1 MTPLFLLAAASAY
14 RLGTGVTPVQKVIS
28 MMEEMM
34 AKGKAEKES
43 EAVQHGEYMQ
53 WCEKTRQEK
62 TIAVRDA
69 ELVIEK
75 QSAAAQK
82 AAVDAETLGDEVKAL
97 DAQIAEWQESKE
109 EATKVRQ
116 TEKADFD
123 ALDAEQT
130 ESLDAMDRGISTL
143 TARASGGIA
152 DTTVLTQLTKLSPE
166 ASRSSREELL
176 SAGAKIDV
184 FLQEESARRASAPQG
199 TTTTYEFH
207 ADGIIDTIKEMKE
220 KMEDERTAARRE
232 ETDKKYAYDLLMEQ
246 FTTDIEHAT
255 EERDAKTTLKAERT
269 EDGAAARAD
278 VVETTATRDADKK
291 YLADLVTQCEQKSVD
306 FDSRQQMRK
315 EELEALSKA
324 IEIMSDGAVS
334 GNAEKHL
341 PTLLQTK
348 HSLALRRSA
357 GKSLSLRRVGAFL
370 SDHAQKAES
379 RLLAQVADKVLQGG
393 PFDKVKE
400 MIEGL
405 IGKLVQ
411 EAAEE
416 ADHKAWCD
424 KEQHTNKNTRDT
436 KSSEVNRLTAQQEKL
451 TAEIQLLTNEIAE
464 LEKELSEANASLK
477 EATAQRAKEK
487 AKNEEA
493 IADAKEAIV
502 AVRQALSVLQSF
514 YAKAAQATALVQST
528 HKAKQS
534 PADDAPASFTTP
546 YKGLGGSSK
555 GVLGMLEVILADF
568 SRLQAETSSSEAESA
583 DAFEKFAEDTSTV
596 IASKRETAADK
607 GKLKARKE
615 KTLVEVEKDIRATQ
629 EELDSAN
636 DYNDKLKSSCVDA
649 GVSYADRQARRQA
662 EIESLKEALRIL
674 GSDDA

>member
-1 MTPLFLLAAASAY
+1 
-14 RLGTGVTPVQKVIS
+14 
-28 MMEEMM
+28 M

-246 FTTDIEHAT
+246 FTTDIDHAT
-255 EERDAKTTLKAERT
+255 EERDAKTTLKAERV
-269 EDGAAARAD
+269 EDGAAATKD

-291 YLADLVTQCEQKSVD
+291 YLADLLAQCEQKSTD

-315 EELEALSKA
+315 EELEALAKA

-334 GNAEKHL
+334 DNAEKHL
-341 PTLLQTK
+341 RTLIQTK
-348 HSLALRRSA
+348 HSLALLRSA
-357 GKSLSLRRVGAFL
+357 GKTEASLPRRRVAVFL
-370 SDHAQKAES
+370 SEHARKAES
-379 RLLAQVADKVLQGG
+379 RLLAQVAEKVLQGG
-393 PFDKVKE
+393 PFDKVKQ
-400 MIEGL
+400 MIQGL
-405 IGKLVQ
+405 ISKLVQ

-424 KEQHTNKNTRDT
+424 KEMHTNKNTRDT
-436 KSSEVNRLTAQQEKL
+436 KSSEVNRLTAQKEKL
-451 TAEIQLLTNEIAE
+451 TAEIQLFMNEIAE

-477 EATAQRAKEK
+477 EATEQRTKEK

-514 YAKAAQATALVQST
+514 YAKAAQATALVQDK
-528 HKAKQS
+528 HQARQS

-546 YKGLGGSSK
+546 YKGMGGSSK

-568 SRLQAETSSSEAESA
+568 SRLQTETSSSEAEAA
-583 DAFEKFAEDTSTV
+583 DQFDKFSSDTSAV
-596 IASKRETAADK
+596 IASKQETSADK

-615 KTLVEVEKDIRATQ
+615 KALVEVEKDIRATQ

-649 GVSYADRQARRQA
+649 GVSYADRQQRRQA
-662 EIESLKEALRIL
+662 EIDSLKEALRIL

>member
-1 MTPLFLLAAASAY
+1 MTPLFLLVAASAY

-34 AKGKAEKES
+34 SKGRAEKEA
-43 EAVQHGEYMQ
+43 EALQHGEYMK
-53 WCEKTRQEK
+53 WCEATRQQK
-62 TIAVRDA
+62 TISVRDA
-69 ELVIEK
+69 NLVIDK

-82 AAVDAETLGDEVKAL
+82 ARVDAETLGDEVKAL
-97 DAQIAEWQESKE
+97 DAQIAEWKAAKDD
-109 EATKVRQ
+109 ATDIRK

-143 TARASGGIA
+143 TARASGGIG
-152 DTTVLTQLTKLSPE
+152 DTTVLAQLTKLSPAA
-166 ASRSSREELL
+166 ASGSREELL
-176 SAGAKIDV
+176 KAGAKIDV
-184 FLQEESARRASAPQG
+184 FLQEDRARAAQPQA
-199 TTTTYEFH
+199 TVTNYEFH

-220 KMEDERTAARRE
+220 KMEDERSASRKE
-232 ETDKKYAYDLLMEQ
+232 ESQEKYAYSLLMDQ
-246 FTTDIEHAT
+246 LSTDIEHAT

-269 EDGAAARAD
+269 EDGAAAEAD

-291 YLADLVTQCEQKSVD
+291 YLGDLVAQCEMKSTE

-315 EELEALSKA
+315 EELEALTKA

-341 PTLLQTK
+341 PTLMQRK
-348 HSLALRRSA
+348 QSLGLRRSA
-357 GKSLSLRRVGAFL
+357 GKAPLSQRRVSVFL
-370 SDHAQKAES
+370 AEHARKVDS
-379 RLLAQVADKVLQGG
+379 RLLAQVAEKVLQGG
-393 PFDKVKE
+393 PFDKVKQ

-405 IGKLVQ
+405 ISKLVQ

-424 KEQHTNKNTRDT
+424 KELHTNKNTRDT
-436 KSSEVNRLTAQQEKL
+436 KSSEVNRLTAQKEKL
-451 TAEIQLLTNEIAE
+451 TAEIQLLMNEIAE
-464 LEKELSEANASLK
+464 LEKELSEAQASLK
-477 EATAQRAKEK
+477 EATEQRKKEK

-502 AVRQALSVLQSF
+502 AVRQALEVLQSF
-514 YAKAAQATALVQST
+514 YAKAAQATALVQA
-528 HKAKQS
+528 HDKARQS

-568 SRLQAETSSSEAESA
+568 TRLQAETSSSEAAAA
-583 DAFEKFAEDTSTV
+583 DSFEKFSSDTTSV
-596 IASKRETAADK
+596 IASKKETSADK

-615 KTLVEVEKDIRATQ
+615 KALVEVERDIRATQ
-629 EELDSAN
+629 EELDSAI
-636 DYNDKLKSSCVDA
+636 DYYDKLKSSCIDA
-649 GVSYADRQARRQA
+649 GVSYADRQQRRQA